1 MSWFKVDDSFWCHPK
16 VIGLSDAA
24 TALWVRAGSWSCQLL
39 TDGAVPSGAL
49 LTMRSTQDAA
59 SELVREGL
67 WDETETGWQFH
78 DWDEFQPSAAAV
90 KEKRARDRER
100 KRTAA
105 GSESRATNGRFQAD
119 SARNPDGSLVEVTAP
134 EPEPL
139 TSSKEEVRDDIQTV
153 HEAFNESLKARGIKP
168 KRASK
173 TSIRAVRLML
183 DTDGHTV
190 DQILRCIEWVTASDF
205 WSTTVLSLPTLRKKY
220 DTLRLQAQRDQ
231 KSTAAQAADPW
242 ASIPWA
248 GDDDE

>member
-139 TSSKEEVRDDIQTV
+139 TSSNEEVTTEKFD
-153 HEAFNESLKARGIKP
+153 E
-168 KRASK
+168 
-173 TSIRAVRLML
+173 
-183 DTDGHTV
+183 
-190 DQILRCIEWVTASDF
+190 F
-205 WSTTVLSLPTLRKKY
+205 WSAYPSSKDKKAALTKWKAAVKRTDPDTIIDGAKRYAESVKGKDPTYIKYAKTWLNNDGWAETYLPAEPERPVY
-220 DTLRLQAQRDQ
+220 N
-231 KSTAAQAADPW
+231 
-242 ASIPWA
+242 
-248 GDDDE
+248 DDEYAWMDLQR